1 MKMKNI
7 KIKPLI
13 YKIRHQYLTTNNMV
27 LMVALLIAASWVWGS
42 LNMMTRNYQLQGEL
56 SDKKRQLALM
66 QVDVDNKRLAQKY
79 YKTDEFL
86 ELSARESLNLVK
98 PGERMLILQSPS
110 TEVQQKIDSEKNIS
124 VNRVEINKDSNIDQ
138 WVNFLFGGSRNA
150 I

>member
-1 MKMKNI
+1 MKNI

-27 LMVALLIAASWVWGS
+27 LMVALLIAAGWVWGS

-124 VNRVEINKDSNIDQ
+124 INRVEINKDSNIDQ